1 MRELI
6 KALTRD
12 TLQKKV
18 EGEYKWSRTSLTMF
32 SAWLIVVYMVFFD
45 LYKEG
50 FRYDVFATMCGIS
63 LGTKLTDSIGKRVEK
78 TKGNEIG

>member
-1 MRELI
+1 MKQLLLKI
-6 KALTRD
+6 TRD
-12 TLQKKV
+12 TLQKKIDN
-18 EGEYKWSRTSLTMF
+18 EYKWSRTSLTMF
-32 SAWLIVVYMVFFD
+32 TAWLIVIYMVFFD

-78 TKGNEIG
+78 NKGNEIG